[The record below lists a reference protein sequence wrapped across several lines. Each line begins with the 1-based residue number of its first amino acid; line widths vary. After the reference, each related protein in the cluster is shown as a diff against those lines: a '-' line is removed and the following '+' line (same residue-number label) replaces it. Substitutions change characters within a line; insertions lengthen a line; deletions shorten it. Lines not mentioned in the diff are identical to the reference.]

1 MPRIYCAGPLF
12 NDPERHEMQQIAE
25 ALERAGHETFL
36 PHRDG
41 LEFSQLLPALL
52 DIGVAPDRADGVLQR
67 AIFSL
72 DVYQLLVGCQGVVVN
87 LNGRVP
93 DEGTVVEASLAWHAA
108 KPLVLYKR
116 DARTLLDGSDNPML
130 SGLGG
135 FEIVRAIDQ
144 LPQALELALH
154 ADHADRVNRVLQAG
168 AAIAELRKRASDV
181 KQLAALL
188 NPVVAL

>member
-25 ALERAGHETFL
+25 ALERAGYETFL

-52 DIGVAPDRADGVLQR
+52 DLGVTQSRADGVLQR

-72 DVYQLLVGCQGVVVN
+72 DVHQLLVGCQGVVVN

-93 DEGTVVEASLAWHAA
+93 DEGTVVEASLAWHAE

-116 DARTLLDGSDNPML
+116 DARTMLDGSDNPML

-135 FEIVRAIDQ
+135 FEIVRAIDD
-144 LPQALELALH
+144 LPQALEQAFRV
-154 ADHADRVNRVLQAG
+154 DHGDRVKRVLQTG
-168 AAIAELRKRASDV
+168 AAIAELRRGESDV
-181 KQLAALL
+181 RQLAAMLASG
-188 NPVVAL
+188 V

>member
-25 ALERAGHETFL
+25 VLERAGHETFL

-41 LEFSQLLPALL
+41 LEFSKLLPALL
-52 DIGVAPDRADGVLQR
+52 DLGVTQHRADGILQR

-93 DEGTVVEASLAWHAA
+93 DEGTVVEASLAWHCA

-116 DARTLLDGSDNPML
+116 DARALLDGSDNPML
-130 SGLGG
+130 RGLGG
-135 FEIVRAIDQ
+135 FDIVRAIDE
-144 LPQALELALH
+144 LPRALEQAFR
-154 ADHADRVNRVLQAG
+154 ADHGDRVNRVLQEG
-168 AAIAELRKRASDV
+168 AAIAELRKRESDV
-181 KQLAALL
+181 KQLASMLGSG
-188 NPVVAL
+188 P

>member
-12 NDPERHEMQQIAE
+12 NDPERDEMQQIAE
-25 ALERAGHETFL
+25 ALEQAGHETFL

-52 DIGVAPDRADGVLQR
+52 DIGVSQSRADGILQR

-93 DEGTVVEASLAWHAA
+93 DEGTVVEASLAWHAG

-135 FEIVRAIDQ
+135 FEMVRAIGE
-144 LPQALELALH
+144 LPQALELAFRV
-154 ADHADRVNRVLQAG
+154 DHTDRVNRTLQTG
-168 AAIAELRKRASDV
+168 AAIAQLRQREGNV
-181 KQLAALL
+181 GQLASMLASG
-188 NPVVAL
+188 V

>member
-41 LEFSQLLPALL
+41 LEFSRLLPALL
-52 DIGVAPDRADGVLQR
+52 DLGVSQSRADGVLQR

-93 DEGTVVEASLAWHAA
+93 DEGTVVEASLAWHCA

-130 SGLGG
+130 CGLGG
-135 FEIVRAIDQ
+135 FDIVRAIDE
-144 LPQALELALH
+144 LPQALEQAFR
-154 ADHADRVNRVLQAG
+154 ADHGGRVNRVLQEG
-168 AAIAELRKRASDV
+168 AAIAELRKRESDV
-181 KQLAALL
+181 KQLASMLGSGI
-188 NPVVAL
+188 

>member
-25 ALERAGHETFL
+25 ALERAGCETFL

-52 DIGVAPDRADGVLQR
+52 DIGVTQSRADGVLQR

-116 DARTLLDGSDNPML
+116 DARTVLDGSDNPML

-135 FEIVRAIDQ
+135 FEIVRAIDE
-144 LPQALELALH
+144 LPQALEQALH
-154 ADHADRVNRVLQAG
+154 VDRADRVKRVLETG
-168 AAIAELRKRASDV
+168 AAIAELRKRESDV
-181 KQLAALL
+181 RQLAAMLASG
-188 NPVVAL
+188 V

>member
-25 ALERAGHETFL
+25 ALEGAGYETFL

-52 DIGVAPDRADGVLQR
+52 DIGVTQSQADGVLQR

-72 DVYQLLVGCQGVVVN
+72 DVHQLLVGCQGVVVN

-116 DARTLLDGSDNPML
+116 DARTVLDGSDNPML

-144 LPQALELALH
+144 LPQALEQALR
-154 ADHADRVNRVLQAG
+154 ADHGDRVQRVLQTG
-168 AAIAELRKRASDV
+168 AAIAELRKRESDV
-181 KQLAALL
+181 RQLAALL
-188 NPVVAL
+188 NPFVAA

>member
-1 MPRIYCAGPLF
+1 MARIYCAGPLF
-12 NDPERHEMQQIAE
+12 NDPERLEMQQIAE
-25 ALERAGHETFL
+25 ALERVGHETFL

-41 LEFSQLLPALL
+41 LEFSQLLPALV
-52 DIGVAPDRADGVLQR
+52 DIGVAQDQADGVLQR

-72 DVYQLLVGCQGVVVN
+72 DVYQLLVGCEGVVVN

-93 DEGTVVEASLAWHAA
+93 DEGSVVEASLAWHAA

-135 FEIVRAIDQ
+135 FEVVRAIDQ
-144 LPQALELALH
+144 LPQALEQVLH
-154 ADHADRVNRVLQAG
+154 ADHGDRLDRVLQAG
-168 AAIAELRKRASDV
+168 AAIAELRKRESDV
-181 KQLAALL
+181 RRLAALL
-188 NPVVAL
+188 NPVASK

>member
-12 NDPERHEMQQIAE
+12 NDPERHEMQRIAE
-25 ALERAGHETFL
+25 ALEQAGHETFL

-52 DIGVAPDRADGVLQR
+52 DIGVSQGRADGILQR

-72 DVYQLLVGCQGVVVN
+72 DVYQLLVACQGVVVN

-93 DEGTVVEASLAWHAA
+93 DEGTVVEASLAWHAG

-135 FEIVRAIDQ
+135 FETVRAIHE
-144 LPQALELALH
+144 LPQALERAFSM
-154 ADHADRVNRVLQAG
+154 DHTDRVNRTLQAG
-168 AAIAELRKRASDV
+168 AAIAQLRQREGKVA
-181 KQLAALL
+181 QLASMLA
-188 NPVVAL
+188 AGG

>member
-25 ALERAGHETFL
+25 ALERAGYETFL

-93 DEGTVVEASLAWHAA
+93 DEGSVVEASLAWHAA

-116 DARTLLDGSDNPML
+116 DARTVLDGSDNPML
-130 SGLGG
+130 SGLGD
-135 FEIVRAIDQ
+135 FEIVRAIDD
-144 LPQALELALH
+144 LPQALGQALRL
-154 ADHADRVNRVLQAG
+154 DHGDRVKRVLEAG
-168 AAIAELRKRASDV
+168 AAIAELRKRESDV
-181 KQLAALL
+181 RQLASVLASGG
-188 NPVVAL
+188 

>member
-12 NDPERHEMQQIAE
+12 NDPERDEMRQIAE
-25 ALERAGHETFL
+25 ALERAGYETFL

-52 DIGVAPDRADGVLQR
+52 DIGVTQSQADGVLQR

-93 DEGTVVEASLAWHAA
+93 DEGTVVEASLAWHSG

-116 DARTLLDGSDNPML
+116 DARSVLDGSDNPML

-144 LPQALELALH
+144 LPQALAQALRL
-154 ADHADRVNRVLQAG
+154 DHGDGVKRVLEAG
-168 AAIAELRKRASDV
+168 AAIAELRKRESDV
-181 KQLAALL
+181 RQLASMLASGG
-188 NPVVAL
+188 

>member
-12 NDPERHEMQQIAE
+12 NDPERDEMQQIAE
-25 ALERAGHETFL
+25 ALEQAGHETFL

-41 LEFSQLLPALL
+41 LEFAQLLPALL
-52 DIGVAPDRADGVLQR
+52 DIGVSQGRADGILQR

-93 DEGTVVEASLAWHAA
+93 DEGTVVEASLAWHAG

-135 FEIVRAIDQ
+135 FEMVRAIDE
-144 LPQALELALH
+144 LPQALELAFRV
-154 ADHADRVNRVLQAG
+154 DHTDRVNRTLQTG
-168 AAIAELRKRASDV
+168 AAIAQLRQREGNV
-181 KQLAALL
+181 GQLASMLAS
-188 NPVVAL
+188 VV

>member
-25 ALERAGHETFL
+25 ALERAGYETFL

-41 LEFSQLLPALL
+41 LEFSLLLPALL
-52 DIGVAPDRADGVLQR
+52 DLGVDQSRADGVLQR

-72 DVYQLLVGCQGVVVN
+72 DVYQLLVACQGVVVN

-116 DARTLLDGSDNPML
+116 DARTVLDGSDNPML

-135 FEIVRAIDQ
+135 FEIVRAIDE
-144 LPQALELALH
+144 LPQALEQTLRMS
-154 ADHADRVNRVLQAG
+154 HADRVKRVLETG
-168 AAIAELRKRASDV
+168 AAIAELRKRESDV
-181 KQLAALL
+181 RQLASMLASG
-188 NPVVAL
+188 V

>member
-12 NDPERHEMQQIAE
+12 NDPERDEMQQSAE
-25 ALERAGHETFL
+25 ALEQAGHETFL

-41 LEFSQLLPALL
+41 LEFAQLLPALL
-52 DIGVAPDRADGVLQR
+52 DIGVSQGRADGILQR

-93 DEGTVVEASLAWHAA
+93 DEGTVVEASLAWHAG

-135 FEIVRAIDQ
+135 FEMVRAIDE
-144 LPQALELALH
+144 LPQALELAFRV
-154 ADHADRVNRVLQAG
+154 DHTDRVNRTLQTG
-168 AAIAELRKRASDV
+168 AAIAQLRQREGNV
-181 KQLAALL
+181 GQLAAMLASG
-188 NPVVAL
+188 V

>member
-25 ALERAGHETFL
+25 ALERAGYETFL

-52 DIGVAPDRADGVLQR
+52 DLGVTQSRADGVLQR

-72 DVYQLLVGCQGVVVN
+72 DVHQLLVGCQGVVVN

-93 DEGTVVEASLAWHAA
+93 DEGTVVEASLAWHAE

-116 DARTLLDGSDNPML
+116 DGKNKDRYTSHPLYRLLHDAPNPEMTSMAL
-130 SGLGG
+130 S
-135 FEIVRAIDQ
+135 R
-144 LPQALELALH
+144 
-154 ADHADRVNRVLQAG
+154 
-168 AAIAELRKRASDV
+168 
-181 KQLAALL
+181 
-188 NPVVAL
+188 PV

>member
-1 MPRIYCAGPLF
+1 
-12 NDPERHEMQQIAE
+12 MQQIAE
-25 ALERAGHETFL
+25 ALEQAGHETFL

-52 DIGVAPDRADGVLQR
+52 DIGVSQGRADGILQR

-93 DEGTVVEASLAWHAA
+93 DEGTVVEASLAWHAG

-135 FEIVRAIDQ
+135 FEMVRAIDE
-144 LPQALELALH
+144 LPQALELAFRV
-154 ADHADRVNRVLQAG
+154 DHADRVNRTLQTG
-168 AAIAELRKRASDV
+168 AAIAQLRQREGNV
-181 KQLAALL
+181 GQLAAMLATG
-188 NPVVAL
+188 V

>member
-12 NDPERHEMQQIAE
+12 NDPERHEMQQISE
-25 ALERAGHETFL
+25 ALERAGCETFL

-52 DIGVAPDRADGVLQR
+52 DIGVTQSRADGVLQR

-116 DARTLLDGSDNPML
+116 DARTVLDGSDNPML

-135 FEIVRAIDQ
+135 FEIVRAIDE
-144 LPQALELALH
+144 LPQALEQALH
-154 ADHADRVNRVLQAG
+154 VDRADRVKRVLETG
-168 AAIAELRKRASDV
+168 AAIAELRKRESDV
-181 KQLAALL
+181 RQLAAMLASG
-188 NPVVAL
+188 V

>member
-12 NDPERHEMQQIAE
+12 NDPERDEMQQSAE
-25 ALERAGHETFL
+25 ALEQAGHETFL

-41 LEFSQLLPALL
+41 LEFAQLLPALL
-52 DIGVAPDRADGVLQR
+52 DIGVSQGRADGILQR

-93 DEGTVVEASLAWHAA
+93 DEGTVVEASLAWHAG

-135 FEIVRAIDQ
+135 FEMVRAIDE
-144 LPQALELALH
+144 LPQALEH
-154 ADHADRVNRVLQAG
+154 AFHVDHTDRVSRTLQTG
-168 AAIAELRKRASDV
+168 AAIAQLRQREGNV
-181 KQLAALL
+181 GQLAAMLASG
-188 NPVVAL
+188 V